1 MNNKKYTEL
10 VKNYINDKG
19 WGSAHYKVCKEI
31 RRLNNI
37 NKTLYDKALNN
48 EIDYCDDYEPI
59 CEELYTKKA
68 FLERIKKYFHQKSQE
83 KEFENKYNTE
93 YFFENL
99 KQEDAKIIFRALTR

>member
-10 VKNYINDKG
+10 VKNYINEKG

-37 NKTLYDKALNN
+37 NKILYDKALNN
-48 EIDYCDDYEPI
+48 EIDYCDDYNPI

-68 FLERIKKYFHQKSQE
+68 FLERIKKYFYQKSQE